1 MEEKGREKNEAKCL
15 KIIWCHGAGQSRTAA
30 KTQSACVDIVS
41 LASCFDIKSNIKSN
55 LKLSAQSVS
64 DKKLWTDCVWP

>member
-1 MEEKGREKNEAKCL
+1 MLKNNFVSC
-15 KIIWCHGAGQSRTAA
+15 QSGTAA

-41 LASCFDIKSNIKSN
+41 LASFFDIKSNIKSN

-64 DKKLWTDCVWP
+64 DKKKSGLIVFGPEHI

>member
-1 MEEKGREKNEAKCL
+1 MLKNNFVSC
-15 KIIWCHGAGQSRTAA
+15 QSGTAA

-41 LASCFDIKSNIKSN
+41 LASFFDIKSNIKSN

-64 DKKLWTDCVWP
+64 DKKNLD

>member
-1 MEEKGREKNEAKCL
+1 MEQVSQEQLQK
-15 KIIWCHGAGQSRTAA
+15 
-30 KTQSACVDIVS
+30 QSACVDIVS
-41 LASCFDIKSNIKSN
+41 LASCFIKSNIKSN